1 MRPIALAGLTL
12 VVLACTNSTAA
23 VDSTF
28 VAVTAEL
35 RRIEA
40 NAELDGTAK
49 AAARRLVLQ
58 RKGLTAEE
66 YEEVA
71 RSLADDPDRA
81 VRVWEAIDAAVQVVP
96 DENPRPRGVP
106 RGAAESRSPGDT
118 TRAPADRSDLR
129 RKVKRATH

>member
-96 DENPRPRGVP
+96 DENPRPRGTP
-106 RGAAESRSPGDT
+106 RGVPETRSPGDT
-118 TRAPADRSDLR
+118 TRSPVDRSDLR